1 VEKNDLSPRGRAD
14 ESLKTLAETYKA
26 DVKLIRER
34 NRRRRLRYLLYLN
47 ILVFAYLLRRVIED
61 RPLEFG
67 LPSPGAESIIWLFP
81 LAMLLIIALAV
92 VGPMLINGRSPAMR
106 FSPEEID
113 VHFDDV
119 KGLDA
124 VLDEVKRTLQI
135 FLAYKSFREEL
146 GGKPRRGVLFEGS
159 PGTGKTHLA
168 KAMAAE
174 AGVPFYFVSA
184 TSFQSM
190 WFGMT
195 AFRIRSFFKK
205 LRRAARKEGGAIG
218 FIEEI
223 DAIGANRGGV
233 TGSAPLQSSPARGRG
248 MRVDRF
254 GTTSTD
260 AMVNEL
266 LIQMQSFDT
275 QPLGTRMKNSLKTM
289 TNMFLPADH
298 QLKKKPP
305 PYSNVLVIAATN
317 RADVLDPAL
326 TRPGRFDRALFFDV
340 PTRSGRRELIDY
352 FLAKRRHAEDMD
364 REDLREELASMTLG
378 YAPAMLEHIID
389 ESLVWALRDGRRELT
404 WRDIMRARL
413 SEEIGLAQ
421 PTTYT
426 DRERDLI
433 ATHEA
438 GHAVIAYLCAKD
450 HRKLEVLSIIKRRH
464 ALGLLAHSDAEE
476 RFTKTKSELEA
487 TLKIT
492 FGGMCA
498 EKLFFGESGTGP
510 SSDLHAATTLACQ
523 MIGSFGMGD
532 SYISFE
538 AVQHSAYSEANLVAK
553 VLSTEDTKRE
563 VDDMLKRQHQEVLGL
578 LADNRDLVE
587 ALRDELLAHEEIMG
601 DEIATVIEKT
611 LAGRNGNYRPANR
624 SDSGMVVS
632 TTDDTSV

>member
-1 VEKNDLSPRGRAD
+1 VEKNDMTPKARAD
-14 ESLKTLAETYKA
+14 ESLQHLAETYRA
-26 DVKLIRER
+26 DVRIIRER
-34 NRRRRLRYLLYLN
+34 NRQKRLRYLLYLN

-61 RPLEFG
+61 RPLELG
-67 LPSPGAESIIWLFP
+67 LPSLGAGAIIWIFP
-81 LAMLLIIALAV
+81 VAMLLIIALAV
-92 VGPMLINGRSPAMR
+92 LGPMLINGRSPAVR

-113 VHFDDV
+113 VNFEDV

-124 VLDEVKRTLQI
+124 VLEEVKRTLQI
-135 FLAYKSFREEL
+135 FLAYKSYREEL

-174 AGVPFYFVSA
+174 AGVPFFFVSA

-195 AFRIRSFFKK
+195 AYRIRAFFKR
-205 LRRAARKEGGAIG
+205 LRKAARKEGGAIG

-223 DAIGANRGGV
+223 DAIGASRGNV
-233 TGSAPLQSSPARGRG
+233 TGFSPAAATGERGG

-254 GTTSTD
+254 GSASTD
-260 AMVNEL
+260 SMVNEL

-275 QPLGTRMKNSLKTM
+275 QPLGARFRNYFKTL
-289 TNMFLPADH
+289 TNMFLPAEH
-298 QLKKKPP
+298 QLRKNPP

-326 TRPGRFDRALFFDV
+326 MRPGRFDRTLFFDV
-340 PTRSGRRELIDY
+340 PSRAGRRELIDY
-352 FLAKRRHAEDMD
+352 FLSKRQHEEEMD
-364 REDLREELASMTLG
+364 REDLRQELASMSLG
-378 YAPAMLEHIID
+378 YSPAMLEHIVD
-389 ESLVWALRDGRRELT
+389 ESLVWALRDGRRKLA

-450 HRKLEVLSIIKRRH
+450 HRKLEVLSIIKRRY
-464 ALGLLAHSDAEE
+464 ALGLLAHSDTEE

-487 TLKIT
+487 TVKIA

-510 SSDLHAATTLACQ
+510 SSDLKTATLLAAQ
-523 MIGSFGMGD
+523 MIGAFGMGD

-538 AVQHSAYSEANLVAK
+538 AVHHSAYSEANLVAK
-553 VLSTEDTKRE
+553 VLGMDETKRE
-563 VDDMLKRQHQEVLGL
+563 VDELLKRQHEEVYGL

-587 ALRDELLAHEEIMG
+587 ALRDELLTHEEIMG
-601 DEIATVIEKT
+601 DEIAAVIERT
-611 LAGRNGNYRPANR
+611 LAGRNGSYRPANR
-624 SDSGMVVS
+624 SDSGVVVS
-632 TTDDTSV
+632 AVDDTSV